1 MNAAGW
7 LFLVTSL
14 ALVLAVTIRAWW
26 TLIRAPGRKR
36 D

>member
-14 ALVLAVTIRAWW
+14 ALILGVTIRAWW
-26 TLIRAPGRKR
+26 ALIRNRGRSK

>member
-1 MNAAGW
+1 MNPGGW

-14 ALVLAVTIRAWW
+14 ALVLGVTIRAWW
-26 TLIRAPGRKR
+26 TLFRRPGGKG